1 MGRRHYPTKKTEVES
16 LIQLRISNLKTLGY
30 LSGRKLGGLSWQ
42 NNQWARHVGLSLE
55 GYEDKTSRWIRLSSG
70 TAQQPLDYHIKLETT
85 TCYFGGVRYWFLCP
99 IITEVGKNCG
109 RRVAVLYKGGDYF
122 GCRYCYNLTYASR
135 TVNRR
140 FPLYP
145 SYQTLILDRQARY
158 IARNTKRFVY
168 AGKPTR
174 QARRVLA
181 IRQRMYCEPVY

>member
-1 MGRRHYPTKKTEVES
+1 MGQRQYPTKKTKVENLIRLSIFS
-16 LIQLRISNLKTLGY
+16 LKALGY
-30 LSGRKLGGLSWQ
+30 LTGRKLGGLSWQ
-42 NNQWARHVGLSLE
+42 GDQGSKQFGLSLE
-55 GYEDKTSRWIRLSSG
+55 GYQDKNSRWIRLSSG
-70 TAQQPLDYHIKLETT
+70 TAQQPLDYYIKLEAT
-85 TCYFGGVRYWFLCP
+85 TCYFGGIRYWFLCP
-99 IITEVGKNCG
+99 IITDGKSCG

-174 QARRVLA
+174 QARRILA
-181 IRQRMYCEPVY
+181 IRRRMHC